1 MGVLGVSII
10 MGLYYWFARLR
21 FGYTLSAMLLQP
33 IVVAIFVGLLTGN
46 MPASMIIGAGMQLVY
61 LGGHFHTRR

>member
-1 MGVLGVSII
+1 MSTLMIAVC

-46 MPASMIIGAGMQLVY
+46 MPAVTTYFKCYMGTYG
-61 LGGHFHTRR
+61 

>member
-21 FGYTLSAMLLQP
+21 FGYTFSGMLSQP
-33 IVVAIFVGLLTGN
+33 LGAALVSGLATG
-46 MPASMIIGAGMQLVY
+46 
-61 LGGHFHTRR
+61 